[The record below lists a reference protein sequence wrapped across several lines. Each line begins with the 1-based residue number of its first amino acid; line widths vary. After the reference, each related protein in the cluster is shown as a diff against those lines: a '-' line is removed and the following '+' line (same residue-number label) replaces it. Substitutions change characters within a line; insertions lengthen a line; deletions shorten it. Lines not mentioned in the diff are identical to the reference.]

1 MIPPMRSTRIA
12 FFASLVLLSPLLSTG
27 CEMHLQEVRAL
38 RSVGLHLA
46 PQVLTGKCL
55 TVGKLW
61 VGACVQLQRVRAT
74 WQQILCT
81 LE

>member
-1 MIPPMRSTRIA
+1 
-12 FFASLVLLSPLLSTG
+12 
-27 CEMHLQEVRAL
+27 MHLQEVRAL